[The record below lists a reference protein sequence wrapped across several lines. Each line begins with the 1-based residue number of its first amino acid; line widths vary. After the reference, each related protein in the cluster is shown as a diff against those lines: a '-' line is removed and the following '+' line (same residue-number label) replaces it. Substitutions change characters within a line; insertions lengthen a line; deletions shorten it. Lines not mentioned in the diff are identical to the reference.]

1 VRAALADEAY
11 PVGGAASSE
20 RYGAD
25 FWASPLQTLGSGAG
39 DCEDY
44 AIVKYVVLRELGI
57 TAHDPRLII
66 VQDKKRETGH
76 AVIAV
81 RHEQRWLILDNRT
94 MAILDAEDV
103 HDYRSLFALDQHG
116 TQTIATASIDLITN
130 R

>member
-1 VRAALADEAY
+1 MRAALADEAY

-57 TAHDPRLII
+57 TADDPRLII
-66 VQDKKRETGH
+66 VQDQKRETGH
-76 AVIAV
+76 AVVSTTIDPCL
-81 RHEQRWLILDNRT
+81 RLTSMERR
-94 MAILDAEDV
+94 
-103 HDYRSLFALDQHG
+103 RSPPRR
-116 TQTIATASIDLITN
+116 SI
-130 R
+130 

>member
-1 VRAALADEAY
+1 MRAALADEAY

-25 FWASPLQTLGSGAG
+25 FWASPLQTLGG

-66 VQDKKRETGH
+66 VQDQKRETGH
-76 AVIAV
+76 AVVSTTID
-81 RHEQRWLILDNRT
+81 RCLRLTSMERR
-94 MAILDAEDV
+94 
-103 HDYRSLFALDQHG
+103 RSPPRR
-116 TQTIATASIDLITN
+116 SI
-130 R
+130 